1 MAGAISFD
9 TIDTNSKEIS
19 GLRPF
24 WTVDRTDTDNI
35 KNWIFQAYDSLRES
49 DQDRR
54 QIMMANMASYRGI
67 HYKMQDTRTKDM
79 EARTQVPLM
88 RQPRL
93 VVNHIYDL
101 IEQHV
106 SRVTKYRPAVNA
118 EPATDDHC
126 DLVTAK
132 VTDAL
137 LQYVWYLNDID
148 SIFQQYQRHN
158 RVIGEDFIEP
168 VWDKTKGGVDPDWS
182 KEKKKSKDG
191 KVRLIGEDGK
201 QMTNSNGDPLFI
213 SGPVRM
219 GDIAYKTTFS
229 WQLLFQPKLQY
240 SGAEWA
246 IREEWVDV
254 DDLRAEYPKCSEK
267 IGVSSEDGFILNTET
282 FIEEDRGNKALVCN
296 LYHKNTTK
304 LGDGFF
310 ARATRDCVLESGP
323 LPEEY
328 CGQFPWVRVT
338 DIDNPGSMRGYSTL
352 EQGRPIQGLYNNITS
367 LMTKYLFLVSH
378 PKWMMPRNACKM
390 EALGNDATIV
400 QYQGPIAPAL
410 VNPPAINPAIFSAR
424 AEAKSDLEQIM
435 AVGGVSRGQPPAGVR
450 AFIALQYLDEKDNE
464 RQNAAVQKHNSAIR
478 ELAVKTIWMIAAHYK
493 DGDGRLEKILGR
505 THAAS
510 LKTFKYDQL
519 TDITDVRVQTGSA
532 LPHQRS
538 MRLQTILDLAERFPA
553 LMPHERVVSLLD
565 LGQDKKF
572 LNDATAAVTYAESE
586 NDTWL
591 ESGKLSSPEKWEK
604 HEIHYDIHM
613 RMLNEEEFK
622 YRNSEQKQLDF
633 RDHVAAHEML
643 MIEIAKRNP
652 MYLRTIATRFP
663 QFPVCYEEE
672 GLPFPAPQPQPG
684 APAQSVAGANPA
696 VLPPDITAEGTPT
709 GMVPDNA
716 ATTDAQMGM

>member
-1 MAGAISFD
+1 MSAISFD
-9 TIDTNSKEIS
+9 TIEMKSKEVS

-24 WTVDRTDTDNI
+24 WTIDN
-35 KNWIFQAYDSLRES
+35 KDDDLLKDWVFVAYDTLKEQE
-49 DQDRR
+49 QDRR
-54 QIMMANMASYRGI
+54 QIMMANMAAYRGI
-67 HYKMQDTRTKDM
+67 HYKLQDTRTR
-79 EARTQVPLM
+79 ELETRNQVPLL

-118 EPATDDHC
+118 DPASDDH
-126 DLVTAK
+126 DDVVTSK

-137 LQYVWYLNDID
+137 LDYVWYMNDID
-148 SIFQQYQRHN
+148 SIFQRYQRHN
-158 RVIGEDFIEP
+158 RVIGEAFVEP
-168 VWDKTKGGVDPDWS
+168 KWDKTKGGVDPDWK
-182 KEKKKSKDG
+182 KERKKSKDG
-191 KVRLIGEDGK
+191 RVKLIGEDGS
-201 QMTNSNGDPLFI
+201 QMTNSNGDPLWI
-213 SGPVRM
+213 TGPVKM
-219 GDIAYKTTFS
+219 GDVGYRVTFS
-229 WQLLFQPKLQY
+229 WELFLQPKTQY
-240 SGAEWA
+240 ENCEWA
-246 IREEWVDV
+246 IREEWIDV
-254 DDLRAEYPKCSEK
+254 DDLRAEYPDKEESIKCS
-267 IGVSSEDGFILNTET
+267 GDDGFILNTET
-282 FIEEDRGNKALVCN
+282 FVEEDRGNKALVCN
-296 LYHKNTTK
+296 LYHKATTK
-304 LGDGFF
+304 LGGGFF
-310 ARATRDCVLESGP
+310 ARVTRDCVLDRGE

-328 CGQFPWVRVT
+328 CGEFPWTRVT
-338 DIDNPGSMRGYSTL
+338 DIDNPGAMRGYSTL

-400 QYQGPIAPAL
+400 QYQGPMAPQL

-424 AEAKSDLEQIM
+424 ESAKADLEQIM

-464 RQNAAVQKHNSAIR
+464 RQNAAIQKHNAAIR
-478 ELAVKTIWMIAAHYK
+478 ELAVKTIWMMAAKYK

-505 THAAS
+505 SHAAS
-510 LKTFKYDQL
+510 LKDFKYSNL
-519 TDITDVRVQTGSA
+519 RDITDVRVQTGSA

-572 LNDATAAVTYAESE
+572 LNDATAAVNMAESE

-591 ESGKLSSPEKWEK
+591 RSGKIDSPEKYEK

-613 RMLNEEEFK
+613 RLLNEEEFK
-622 YRNSEQKQLDF
+622 YRMSQEAQQEF
-633 RDHVAAHEML
+633 IDHVAATEML
-643 MIEIAKRNP
+643 MIEIAKKNP
-652 MYLRTIATRFP
+652 MYLQTIMTRFP

-672 GLPFPAPQPQPG
+672 GLPLPQAPQPTQG
-684 APAQSVAGANPA
+684 AGGMMPQSENPA
-696 VLPPDITAEGTPT
+696 ALPPDLTQEGTPA
-709 GMVPDNA
+709 GVVPENLA
-716 ATTDAQMGM
+716 PITQEMGM